1 MPVSNANTKG
11 THSGTE
17 STENTMRYAH
27 NLGSTARRKH
37 RLEASAATSTSARA
51 SSVGKLEL
59 TWYSQLRW
67 TKASFSLNH
76 PQEVRELGCSGL
88 ELRLLHCQG
97 QQKCCQRKCC
107 ISKSSLAGAVTSLTL
122 DREAPR
128 RWDVAAYPT
137 RWWRCGACT
146 LTVSAVISGLPAFQ
160 PLG

>member
-76 PQEVRELGCSGL
+76 PQEVRELWAAVVSSCA
-88 ELRLLHCQG
+88 CFIA
-97 QQKCCQRKCC
+97 KD
-107 ISKSSLAGAVTSLTL
+107 SKS
-122 DREAPR
+122 
-128 RWDVAAYPT
+128 AASE
-137 RWWRCGACT
+137 
-146 LTVSAVISGLPAFQ
+146 SAASESAASASQ
-160 PLG
+160 AWQEQ